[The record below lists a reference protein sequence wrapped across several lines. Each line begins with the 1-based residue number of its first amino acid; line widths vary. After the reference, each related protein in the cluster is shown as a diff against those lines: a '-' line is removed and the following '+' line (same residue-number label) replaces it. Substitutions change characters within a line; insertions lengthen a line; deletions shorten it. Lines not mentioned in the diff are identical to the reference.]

1 MSHFITSKIEVQ
13 LLRIIQEALSNIR
26 KHAHASEAHISMQ
39 AEDGKFV
46 VVISDNGRSF
56 EPTADAAVGHYGL
69 NIMRERAEDA
79 GGELFVE
86 SAVAQGTKVKIIF
99 DVRR

>member
-1 MSHFITSKIEVQ
+1 
-13 LLRIIQEALSNIR
+13 
-26 KHAHASEAHISMQ
+26 MQ